1 MPAHGAVLCR
11 FLDKSMV
18 FMQHPHES
26 QMDVMV
32 RSLVSGKEVLGGHN
46 V

>member
-1 MPAHGAVLCR
+1 MFGHGAVLCR

-18 FMQHPHES
+18 FMQQPHES

-32 RSLVSGKEVLGGHN
+32 RILVSGKEVMRDIA
-46 V
+46 